1 VTPID
6 QTPPSEA
13 IPSRLRARAWGAVA
27 AIVVVV
33 GVVPLALDRDSFP
46 LSTYP
51 MFSSRRS
58 STESVDTAIL
68 VEGSGGTTRLDPS
81 DIAGTDEVILAAVA
95 VSDALRDATADL
107 LCDDIVVRVGDRMPP
122 GARVRIVTETYEAI
136 GWYRGD
142 RTPLSTVVHAECRGD
157 S

>member
-1 VTPID
+1 M
-6 QTPPSEA
+6 
-13 IPSRLRARAWGAVA
+13 
-27 AIVVVV
+27 IVVVIA
-33 GVVPLALDRDSFP
+33 VVPLAMDRDSFP

-68 VEGSGGTTRLDPS
+68 VDESGGTTRLDPS
-81 DIAGTDEVILAAVA
+81 DIAGTDEVILAAVT
-95 VSDALRDATADL
+95 VSDALRDATAHL
-107 LCDDIVVRVGDRMPP
+107 LCDEIVDRVADRMPS
-122 GARVRIVTETYEAI
+122 GAQVRVVTETYEAI